1 MREKK
6 KYLVQ
11 WKWYTAEI
19 DTWKE
24 RENTIDLVE
33 EFEQKYGQKVEREEI
48 IERCMMKVLYRQED
62 GEVFKKIRKK
72 LEKMEIFSRKEFLRE
87 GTVINL

>member
-1 MREKK
+1 
-6 KYLVQ
+6 
-11 WKWYTAEI
+11 
-19 DTWKE
+19 
-24 RENTIDLVE
+24 
-33 EFEQKYGQKVEREEI
+33 
-48 IERCMMKVLYRQED
+48 MMKVLYRQED